1 MEISI
6 FPIHFKI
13 MDFVKNMTKTE
24 KAIIFCGKKS
34 RADDL
39 SSEISLQ
46 SIPVQC
52 IHGDRDQ
59 NDREQALEDIKK
71 GEVQILIATDVA
83 SRGIDIGDITHV
95 VNYDFPRNI
104 EEYVHRVGRTG
115 RAGRTGI
122 SLSFFTREDWGS
134 AGELIGI
141 LEEADQDVPDELR
154 EMKKRFEAMK
164 ERRDK
169 ERSLYG
175 GSGGRGGGGRGGRG
189 GGGSYNRSRY

>member
-1 MEISI
+1 M
-6 FPIHFKI
+6 
-13 MDFVKNMTKTE
+13 
-24 KAIIFCGKKS
+24 
-34 RADDL
+34 
-39 SSEISLQ
+39 
-46 SIPVQC
+46 
-52 IHGDRDQ
+52 
-59 NDREQALEDIKK
+59 
-71 GEVQILIATDVA
+71 ILIATDVA

-134 AGELIGI
+134 AGELIAI
-141 LEEADQDVPDELR
+141 LEEANQEVPDELR

-164 ERRDK
+164 ERKDK

-175 GSGGRGGGGRGGRG
+175 GGGGGRRGGGGGFGGRSG
-189 GGGSYNRSRY
+189 GYNRSRY

>member
-1 MEISI
+1 
-6 FPIHFKI
+6 
-13 MDFVKNMTKTE
+13 MDFVKNMSRSE

-46 SIPVQC
+46 GIPVQC

-59 NDREQALEDIKK
+59 ADREQALEDIKK
-71 GEVQILIATDVA
+71 GEVMILIATDVA

-115 RAGRTGI
+115 RAGRTGT

-134 AGELIGI
+134 AGELINI
-141 LEEADQDVPDELR
+141 LEEADQVVPDELR
-154 EMKKRFEAMK
+154 EMKKRFDSMK

-169 ERSLYG
+169 ERSMYG
-175 GSGGRGGGGRGGRG
+175 GGGGGGRRGGGGGRGGG
-189 GGGSYNRSRY
+189 FNRSRY